1 MSISEMKKTLLV
13 FLFFLIF
20 MGVNAQTSIGLRGGI
35 SQSSLS
41 YRPEI
46 ASFAYKVPGI
56 STPTYSLVIEQF
68 FTKNAGAQI
77 EFQYLTT
84 GYTGTDT
91 INTGNETRFDYLKIP
106 LLSNF
111 YLGKSGRFHIKMGP
125 HFGYLLRANDISR
138 VLEGDLLIPTYGQEG
153 DNPRKLMYGLTA
165 GLGLSKLFGKS
176 TLQGEV
182 RYSYEFGRPE
192 SQNRIFDI
200 NFTHLEFT
208 LAYLFQVIK

>member
-1 MSISEMKKTLLV
+1 MKKNLLV
-13 FLFFLIF
+13 FLFFLSFLGIK
-20 MGVNAQTSIGLRGGI
+20 AQTSIGLRGGI

-46 ASFAYKVPGI
+46 ASFSYKVPGI

-68 FTKNAGAQI
+68 FAKNAGAQI

-91 INTGNETRFDYLKIP
+91 LNTGNETRFEYLKIP

-111 YLGKSGRFHIKMGP
+111 YLGNSGRFHIKMGP
-125 HFGYLLRANDISR
+125 HFGYLLKATDISR
-138 VLEGDLLIPTYGQEG
+138 VQEGDLLIPTYGQEG

-165 GLGLSKLFGKS
+165 GVGLSKLFGKS

-208 LAYLFQVIK
+208 LAYLFRVIK